1 MGDELDSTAIAYRLL
16 LGWDTAWEK
25 YRGVTRGVGAL
36 PGIALLEVAEVVP
49 DEERKLRRYWLSK
62 VRAEINLALRQC
74 QAEGWLARQDVNP
87 SLLRDFGP
95 CFGAVYGA
103 YSDEQI
109 GRWAREHDGPDVWW
123 WIRTIT
129 GESEAV
135 KLVSLLTE
143 DRRAPLG
150 FRPLGSDAD
159 LS

>member
-62 VRAEINLALRQC
+62 VRAEINLALRRC

-87 SLLRDFGP
+87 SLLSLSQKSPRP
-95 CFGAVYGA
+95 CLRQNGATTGVTIPERTAIYD
-103 YSDEQI
+103 YQ
-109 GRWAREHDGPDVWW
+109 GRC
-123 WIRTIT
+123 
-129 GESEAV
+129 
-135 KLVSLLTE
+135 
-143 DRRAPLG
+143 
-150 FRPLGSDAD
+150 
-159 LS
+159 